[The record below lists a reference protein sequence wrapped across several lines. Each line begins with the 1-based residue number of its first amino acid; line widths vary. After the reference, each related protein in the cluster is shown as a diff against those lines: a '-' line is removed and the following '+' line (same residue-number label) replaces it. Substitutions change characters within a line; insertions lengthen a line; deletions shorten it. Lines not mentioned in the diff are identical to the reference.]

1 MAVNA
6 CGLSTFSQPYSITGV
21 KCKRHLKG
29 YSHAVIAAQLCVTV
43 VDISDAEK
51 EAYAKLAGPYVL
63 NLLYR
68 GSWKR
73 AVLEYSGGIFTRSCT
88 M

>member
-1 MAVNA
+1 M
-6 CGLSTFSQPYSITGV
+6 
-21 KCKRHLKG
+21 
-29 YSHAVIAAQLCVTV
+29 IAAQLCVTV

-88 M
+88 MWASASCAFQQPEIWWS